1 MLFFHRVEF
10 KELPK
15 RDDPLYV
22 GHFFPLKGMWF
33 SKRVER
39 QQMIYSVAIS
49 WYKIACK
56 QIKSPG
62 MLSEEMFVTALTS
75 QVRDARQI
83 IEHFFTITKL
93 GFNYN
98 DGTNHA
104 PTVVSPKKLPD
115 SYVFSIEKHLKDV
128 TYHPGPAPTDEKL
141 TKSLVRVRQHR
152 SSYILKRLEDDERN
166 DLAAAAKYLLE
177 KEEHTF
183 YYKPSGKLQARD
195 TSVWPIRSI
204 ETWPG
209 WLRSELFGTTIDI
222 ENSFCQY
229 VVSNLERAHVGREGT
244 LRLKYPDLL
253 RAVYE
258 KQNFREELCRD
269 VLRLPVHD
277 ENIALVKRLVM
288 ALANGSNC
296 TSGLMTSDSRSEAVR
311 IVKQASPDLTPTEM
325 IAAGDRCH
333 KIARQFRGAKREM
346 CLMMGMK
353 PTRDNLKVVFHK
365 YFEWEKDARY
375 SIWKAVGKTGLHL
388 HDGLDG
394 VVTDLNEE
402 ELTEL
407 IARTTSL
414 RVSVDIP
421 DDVQEPHHA

>member
-33 SKRVER
+33 KKRVER
-39 QQMIYSVAIS
+39 QQMIYSVAIA
-49 WYKIACK
+49 WYRIASK

-62 MLSEEMFVTALTS
+62 MLSEEMFVTSLTS
-75 QVRDARQI
+75 QDRAARSL

-115 SYVFSIEKHLKDV
+115 SYVYSIEKHLKDV
-128 TYHPGPAPTDEKL
+128 TYHPGPAPTNDSYIQSNVK
-141 TKSLVRVRQHR
+141 VRQHR
-152 SSYILKRLEDDERN
+152 ASYILQRLEDDERT
-166 DLAAAAKYLLE
+166 DLSAAVKYLLQRDV
-177 KEEHTF
+177 HTF
-183 YYKPSGKLQARD
+183 YYRPSGKLQARD

-229 VVSNLERAHVGREGT
+229 VVSYLEKSHVGREQI

-253 RAVYE
+253 RAVYD

-269 VLRLPVHD
+269 VLRLPTHD
-277 ENIALVKRLVM
+277 ENISLVKRLVM

-296 TSGLMTSDSRSEAVR
+296 TAGLMTSDSRSEAVR
-311 IVKQASPDLTPTEM
+311 IVKEASPDLSPTEM
-325 IAAGDRCH
+325 ISAGDRCH
-333 KIARQFRGAKREM
+333 KIARQFRAAKREM
-346 CLMMGMK
+346 CFIFGMK
-353 PTRDNLKVVFHK
+353 PTRDNLKMVFHK
-365 YFEWEKDARY
+365 YFDWEKEARY
-375 SIWKAVGKTGLHL
+375 AIWTATGKTGLML

-394 VVTDLNEE
+394 VVTDMGEE

-407 IARTTSL
+407 IARTTKL
-414 RVSVDIP
+414 RVSVET
-421 DDVQEPHHA
+421 V

>member
-33 SKRVER
+33 KKRVER
-39 QQMIYSVAIS
+39 QQMIYSVAIA
-49 WYKIACK
+49 WYRIASK

-62 MLSEEMFVTALTS
+62 MLSEEMFVTVLTS
-75 QVRDARQI
+75 KDRAARQV

-115 SYVFSIEKHLKDV
+115 SYVYSIEKHLNDV
-128 TYHPGPAPTDEKL
+128 VYHPGPAPTIESYVQSVVK
-141 TKSLVRVRQHR
+141 VRQHR
-152 SSYILKRLEDDERN
+152 ASYVLQRLKDDDRN
-166 DLAAAAKYLLE
+166 DLLAATVYLLS

-183 YYKPSGKLQARD
+183 YYRPSGKLQARD

-229 VVSNLERAHVGREGT
+229 IMSYLERAHIGREHI

-253 RAVYE
+253 RAVYD

-269 VLRLPVHD
+269 VLRLPIHD
-277 ENIALVKRLVM
+277 ENISLVKRLVM

-296 TSGLMTSDSRSEAVR
+296 TAGLMTSDSRSEAVR
-311 IVKQASPDLTPTEM
+311 IVKQASPDLAPSEM
-325 IAAGDRCH
+325 IAAGERCH
-333 KIARQFRGAKREM
+333 KIARQFRGAKREL
-346 CLMMGMK
+346 CLILGMK
-353 PTRDNLKVVFHK
+353 PNRDNLKMVFHK
-365 YFEWEKDARY
+365 YFEWEKEARY
-375 SIWKAVGKTGLHL
+375 SIWKATGKTGLHL
-388 HDGLDG
+388 HDGIDG
-394 VVTDLNEE
+394 IVTNESAEDLEKRILVE
-402 ELTEL
+402 CGLK
-407 IARTTSL
+407 
-414 RVSVDIP
+414 VKVDECI
-421 DDVQEPHHA
+421 ES